1 MPTAWSTAPMN
12 PALTRN
18 NARLAARQAKRAQAV
33 RKATT
38 AQTRRDMA
46 DLIENGTIWLCAGF
60 IVVLTVAFIVAT
72 VVLGGPVAVALLTGG
87 AL

>member
-33 RKATT
+33 RKATS

-46 DLIENGTIWLCAGF
+46 DLIENGTIK
-60 IVVLTVAFIVAT
+60 VLAVAFVVAT
-72 VVLGGPVAVALLTGG
+72 VVLGGPVLIALLSGG